1 MVWCGVCVGLLVLV
15 LALALYVIRMLN
27 SNSLLVSHAI
37 NAMTEYLATRHS
49 INQAKPKTDLEAKV
63 YEVLSHKNWGA
74 SSTIMNEIARDTFDY
89 EKFAV
94 ISQLMWEAMENQRP
108 AAWRVVFKGLSLLEH
123 LIKNGSERCVDDARN
138 HGHTLRALHQ
148 FNYYEGTIDRG
159 LGVREKSKQLV
170 EILADDERIR
180 EERQKAKQL
189 REKFGGN
196 LGGTGSYGGATSS
209 ASSASASKYAGYG
222 NDNWNSSSNHAP
234 GGNSGYSGRYGNDA
248 SSVDS
253 APAHTPTPTFA
264 AMPDE
269 DVPGR
274 KTKGKK
280 KKKKDVET
288 SEMAPPEPAVDLF
301 SFDDPVPAP
310 TPAVTAQ
317 DDDFGDFASAGGAP
331 GPLAATMT
339 SDPFA
344 APQPTAQFDAFGGMQ
359 HQQQHS
365 FDALGSSQ
373 TAQIFQPVSNVNT
386 FRGGMQQQSNVMGGG
401 GMNGYQQHSQQYQQP
416 QLSANDDDFGDF
428 AAATAPTKSVPM
440 GASSSS
446 SDPLSKLISLD
457 GLSKNTARSQEDKLN
472 QPIIANAAAATFV
485 QEKEQIQQSLK
496 TAAKGSAMS
505 FQGIDGLHKSMGNMS
520 MGGGHM
526 SAMVGTAPMMH
537 ASNAMG
543 MNPSVMGS
551 GASSAGT
558 IGMLDPSS
566 MGNFTQAQQFQ
577 QGGGGG
583 GGLMSS
589 QMMGSGG
596 GAMGMGMMNPNMQH
610 QLGVINPQMMLGGA
624 YSGGGAGGM
633 NSSSNNNMNMGGMQ
647 QQFGNV
653 QGGGTNNQHFQQ
665 SNGMGYSGS
674 GMPFQQQGGF
684 R

>member
-1 MVWCGVCVGLLVLV
+1 MCCVCVFLFRV
-15 LALALYVIRMLN
+15 LALA
-27 SNSLLVSHAI
+27 NSLLVSHIHTIAK
-37 NAMTEYLATRHS
+37 TTRS

-196 LGGTGSYGGATSS
+196 LGGTGSYGGAT

-222 NDNWNSSSNHAP
+222 NDNWNSSSNHAS
-234 GGNSGYSGRYGNDA
+234 GSGYSGRYGNDA

-253 APAHTPTPTFA
+253 TPAHNPTPTPTFA

-269 DVPGR
+269 DVTSR

-280 KKKKDVET
+280 KKKKDVEA
-288 SEMAPPEPAVDLF
+288 SALAPPEPVVDLF

-310 TPAVTAQ
+310 TPTPAATAQ
-317 DDDFGDFASAGGAP
+317 DDDFGDFASAGGAAA
-331 GPLAATMT
+331 PLAATMT

-359 HQQQHS
+359 QQQQQHS

-373 TAQIFQPVSNVNT
+373 TAQIFQPSSNANT
-386 FRGGMQQQSNVMGGG
+386 FRGGMQQQSNVMGGS
-401 GMNGYQQHSQQYQQP
+401 GMNGFQQHSQQHQQP
-416 QLSANDDDFGDF
+416 QFGANDDDFGDF
-428 AAATAPTKSVPM
+428 AAATAPTKSAPM
-440 GASSSS
+440 GASSS

-457 GLSKNTARSQEDKLN
+457 GLSKNSARSQEDKLN

-496 TAAKGSAMS
+496 TAAKGGAMS
-505 FQGIDGLHKSMGNMS
+505 FQGIDGLHRSMGNMS
-520 MGGGHM
+520 MGGAHM
-526 SAMVGTAPMMH
+526 SSMVGAAPMMH

-543 MNPSVMGS
+543 MSPSVMGGS
-551 GASSAGT
+551 ASSAGT

-577 QGGGGG
+577 QGGVGG
-583 GGLMSS
+583 GGLASS

-596 GAMGMGMMNPNMQH
+596 GGMGMGMGMMNPNMQY
-610 QLGVINPQMMLGGA
+610 QQGAINPQMMMGAA

-633 NSSSNNNMNMGGMQ
+633 NSGSNNNMNMGGMQ
-647 QQFGNV
+647 QQFGSM
-653 QGGGTNNQHFQQ
+653 QGGGTNNQQFQQ
-665 SNGMGYSGS
+665 SNGMGFPGS